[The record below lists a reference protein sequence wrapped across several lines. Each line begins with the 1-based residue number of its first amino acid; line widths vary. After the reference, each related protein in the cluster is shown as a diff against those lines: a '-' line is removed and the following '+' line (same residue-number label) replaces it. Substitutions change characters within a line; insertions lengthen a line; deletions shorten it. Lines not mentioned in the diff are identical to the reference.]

1 MQEQII
7 TGVVPNEMEVRNG
20 YMEWEMVIML

>member
-7 TGVVPNEMEVRNG
+7 TGVVPNDKEVRNG
-20 YMEWEMVIML
+20 NMEWEMVIML